1 MDKVLKP
8 LKDEFKNALSDFI
21 GDLVDVERL
30 LEIIDNYRCPY
41 PPEHAAKAREA
52 IDRLQRELHE
62 ARGDAVAS
70 NSMATTPED
79 AETEFYGVWSEGDG
93 KPVCFFPVLDR
104 AWKEAE
110 RLAMERVGA
119 KIFVIKPVGAAV
131 ATVTVDRVS
140 CEKKESDDSEY

>member
-79 AETEFYGVWSEGDG
+79 AAEFYLVWSEGDG
-93 KPVCFFPVLDR
+93 EPVCFFPFLER

-110 RLAMERVGA
+110 RLAMERVGER
-119 KIFVIKPVGAAV
+119 IFVIKPVGAAV
-131 ATVTVDRVS
+131 ATVTVKRFS
-140 CEKKESDDSEY
+140 CEKKESDDNKY